1 MAKHFVSPAYNVFKT
16 PIEKIQANSYNPNK
30 MAPPEQYLLIKSI
43 LEDGY
48 TQPVVCYYLSDIDR
62 YELVDGFHRYLAM
75 KMNSEIYER
84 EDGCL
89 PVSIIDKP
97 LNKRMASTVRHNR
110 AKGTHSIDL
119 MVDIVKQLTEAGLSD
134 NWIKQN
140 IGMEDDELLRLKQIS
155 GLASLF
161 ADREFSPSWTSDG
174 AEPDAD
180 TEEFE
185 NEESGDDMTNA
196 FFKI

>member
-1 MAKHFVSPAYNVFKT
+1 MAKYFVSPAYNITRVHIDKV
-16 PIEKIQANSYNPNK
+16 QANSYNPNK
-30 MAPPEQYLLIKSI
+30 MAPPELYLLIKSI

-48 TQPVVCYYLSDIDR
+48 TQPVVCYYLSDVDR

-84 EDGCL
+84 EGGCL
-89 PVSIIDKP
+89 PVSVIDKP
-97 LNKRMASTVRHNR
+97 LTKRMASTVRHNR

-134 NWIKQN
+134 NWIKKN
-140 IGMEDDELLRLKQIS
+140 IGMDDDELLRLKQIS

-161 ADREFSPSWTSDG
+161 AERDFSLSWKSDG
-174 AEPDAD
+174 AEADAEN
-180 TEEFE
+180 EEFE
-185 NEESGDDMTNA
+185 DEESGDDMNA